1 MAASGRPRVTPTETE
16 RTLVIVA
23 GYESQ
28 LRIHSVGARRHF
40 HTVGILSSIAAL
52 VFVYDV
58 LSVVVSR

>member
-1 MAASGRPRVTPTETE
+1 MTPTEAE

-58 LSVVVSR
+58 LSVVASR

>member
-1 MAASGRPRVTPTETE
+1 MTPTETE

-58 LSVVVSR
+58 LSVVASR